1 MRRACFLT
9 ALFVATNACAGF
21 RGDEALTAVA
31 AAGKSVFYQINA
43 SGRKNIAASAT
54 HVAITWETVRNG
66 KSTVNIA
73 FKARDEHS
81 FSAPIPVSQH
91 SGAFS
96 PSIASCGEGFVVTW
110 IVGDAIRVRTAEP
123 SRLSEAVTLAEGAV
137 NEVSMGCKTDTE
149 ALVAWSAPAKEGSRV
164 FLTPVE
170 LGNETLI
177 PKATVEV
184 APFENYKLQT
194 NPGVAY
200 AGGRYIVTWHDRSSG
215 TNLLFASSS
224 TESKGF
230 AQPVQINEWI
240 QKSDEW
246 GKGSSAIR
254 NSLSVTRDGERAII
268 TWLDKRGSRS
278 GYKVYGSF
286 SDNGGMSWGANYKI
300 GDDFS
305 DDIPQW
311 SPSLA
316 ADPNGRAAVVWMDS
330 RYDENAIW
338 LSLLYG
344 LSWSDDI
351 ELSDDNEYQPR
362 SPAVA
367 MAPDGA
373 LHAIWIEDDPQRQG
387 MRIVYRSGRDR

>member
-1 MRRACFLT
+1 VPI
-9 ALFVATNACAGF
+9 VATNAGAGF
-21 RGDEALTAVA
+21 RTDDDLTAVA
-31 AAGKSVFYQINA
+31 EGGKSVFYQIDS
-43 SGRKNIAASAT
+43 SGRKNIAASDT
-54 HVAITWETVRNG
+54 QVAIIWETVRSG

-73 FKARDEHS
+73 FKTRDEDS
-81 FSAPIPVSQH
+81 FSAPIPVSEH
-91 SGAFS
+91 SDAFS

-110 IVGDAIRVRTAEP
+110 IAGNAIRVRTADA
-123 SRLSEAVTLAEGAV
+123 SRLGAAVTLAEGPV
-137 NEVSMGCKTDTE
+137 NEVSMGCKADAE

-170 LGNETLI
+170 LGKETLL

-184 APFENYKLQT
+184 APFENYKFQT

-224 TESKGF
+224 TDSKGF
-230 AQPVQINEWI
+230 TQPVQINEWI

-254 NSLSVTRDGERAII
+254 NSLSVTRDGKRAII

-278 GYKVYGSF
+278 GYKVYGTF
-286 SDNGGMSWGANYKI
+286 SDDGGMSWGANYKI

-311 SPSLA
+311 SLSLA
-316 ADPNGRAAVVWMDS
+316 ADPNGRAAAVWMDS

-338 LSLLYG
+338 LSQLYG
-344 LSWSDDI
+344 ISWSDDI

-367 MAPDGA
+367 MGPDGT
-373 LHAIWIEDDPQRQG
+373 LHAIWIEGDAQQQG
-387 MRIVYRSGRDR
+387 MRIVYRSGHDR